1 MRKTVA
7 ILLATAALAQDAGV
21 AEPAQNRLDEANKK
35 AAEKVYRTVADA
47 GSPIR
52 NRLRGLKKE
61 DVIVVGGLFDF
72 VQEVLKAYRCPH
84 TVITPAE
91 LEHHPLDPAHFKIIF
106 LNCHYM
112 DRNFPRT
119 QEQRPRPTKAAAAAR
134 LEEVLRDAGLTK
146 ADSPGQAIRQRF
158 FEVMYFADSKY
169 SLNGLKKLGAAIKQG
184 AWVMSTDWAIL
195 ALEQALPG
203 WGIRWTGHST
213 YEETI
218 EVRPG
223 LTGKRHSLLKGVFGQ
238 PAKARWWLE
247 TEAYLFKVKGRHKL
261 LVESRKLAAR
271 YHGHKNVVVLLEPG
285 KGRVMHALSHGWLQ
299 KGRADDISVMHKLML
314 NYLTEKSIRNWRRRH
329 ADVAAREKQ
338 KK

>member
-1 MRKTVA
+1 MRKPAA
-7 ILLATAALAQDAGV
+7 ILLAAAVLAQDPGEP
-21 AEPAQNRLDEANKK
+21 EPAGNRLDEANKK

-52 NRLRGLKKE
+52 NRLRGLRKE

-72 VQEVLKAYRCPH
+72 VQEVLRAYRCPF

-91 LEHHPLDPAHFKIIF
+91 LEHHPLDPAPFKIIF

-112 DRNFPRT
+112 DRNFPAG
-119 QEQRPRPTKAAAAAR
+119 QERRARPSKAAAAAR
-134 LEEVLRDAGLTK
+134 LERVLEKAGLSE
-146 ADSPGQAIRQRF
+146 ANSPGQAIRKRF
-158 FEVMYFADSKY
+158 AEVSYFAGSKY
-169 SLNGLKKLGAAIKQG
+169 SLAGLKRLGAAIKQG
-184 AWVMSTDWAIL
+184 AWVMSTDWAVL
-195 ALEQALPG
+195 ALEKALPG
-203 WGIRWTGHST
+203 WGIRWTGRST

-223 LTGKRHSLLKGVFGQ
+223 LTGKRHSLLKGVFGL
-238 PAKARWWLE
+238 PPKARWWLE
-247 TEAYLFKVKGRHKL
+247 TEAYLFRVKGRHKL

-271 YHGHKNVVVLLEPG
+271 YHGNKNVVALLEPG

-314 NYLTEKSIRNWRRRH
+314 NYLTEKSIRNWRLRR
-329 ADVAAREKQ
+329 AEAAAKAGQR
-338 KK
+338 